1 MLMTRHSWL
10 TTHRTC
16 KSSYN
21 CFGLAVNPQKTVSM
35 RYKPEGQTAGAF
47 AISDHQIDDVSS
59 FPYLGSVITPTN
71 NLDVEVNKRIGF
83 ARGLF
88 CRLTRRLWRKHG
100 ICIGM
105 KITVFNA
112 VVTSTLLYASG
123 TWTRREEHTKRLETA
138 QYRMARYMLGVRPTD
153 HVRITIAY
161 ETLGMIPL

>member
-1 MLMTRHSWL
+1 
-10 TTHRTC
+10 
-16 KSSYN
+16 
-21 CFGLAVNPQKTVSM
+21 M

-71 NLDVEVNKRIGF
+71 DLDVEVNKHIGF

-88 CRLTRRLWRKHG
+88 CRLTRRLWRKHR

-112 VVTSTLLYASG
+112 VVTSTLL
-123 TWTRREEHTKRLETA
+123 RD
-138 QYRMARYMLGVRPTD
+138 MDM
-153 HVRITIAY
+153 
-161 ETLGMIPL
+161 